1 MIIGGSGSAKT
12 NVLLKLIKSQ
22 LPYIDKTYLFV
33 KDPFELNYQLLIN
46 GKEKVRIKKLEN
58 PKAVIDYPQTIND
71 VYDNLEYYNL
81 TKKGEC

>member
-12 NVLLKLIKSQ
+12 NVLLKLKKIQ
-22 LPYIDKTYLFV
+22 LPYIDKTYLYV

>member
-1 MIIGGSGSAKT
+1 M
-12 NVLLKLIKSQ
+12 
-22 LPYIDKTYLFV
+22 
-33 KDPFELNYQLLIN
+33 LIN

-81 TKKGEC
+81 TKKGSVNNV